1 MRPAAYL
8 RMSWTVIWL
17 VALWILLWGDLSIGN
32 VVSGL
37 AVAIAVLAVSRLPRP
52 ADSDQRMRVRPLAL
66 AWFLLYVL
74 YKLVESNLVL
84 AWEILTPTNKINNG
98 VVAVP
103 LRTSSP
109 SAMMVVANVITLT
122 PGTMTIE
129 VAGDPPVL
137 YVNVLHLHDVERVRR
152 DLLHLEELSVRAFGS
167 VSARA
172 QLADRI
178 DTPVPPLTTLATPA
192 GDHATTADEAL
203 TVDGEGDR
211 DDDRRTDR

>member
-1 MRPAAYL
+1 MSRVSSL
-8 RMSWTVIWL
+8 RLSWTVVWL
-17 VALWILLWGDLSIGN
+17 VALWILLWGDLSVGN
-32 VVSGL
+32 LASGL
-37 AVAIAVLAVSRLPRP
+37 AVAVAVLAVSRLPRG
-52 ADSDQRMRVRPLAL
+52 AGGDQRMRVRPLAL
-66 AWFLLYVL
+66 AWFVLYVL

-98 VVAVP
+98 VIAVP

-167 VSARA
+167 TGARE

-178 DTPVPPLTTLATPA
+178 DDPMPPAADLASPA
-192 GDHATTADEAL
+192 KELHH
-203 TVDGEGDR
+203 VDDR
-211 DDDRRTDR
+211 DDRDDRDVGRPGVGA

>member
-1 MRPAAYL
+1 VKRAASL
-8 RMSWTVIWL
+8 RLSWTIVWL
-17 VALWILLWGDLSIGN
+17 IALWILLWGDLSVGN
-32 VVSGL
+32 LVSGV
-37 AVAIAVLAVSRLPRP
+37 AVAVAVLAVSRLPR
-52 ADSDQRMRVRPLAL
+52 AAESDQRMRIRPLAL
-66 AWFLLYVL
+66 SWFLLYVL

-84 AWEILTPTNKINNG
+84 AWEIVTPRNKITNG

-167 VSARA
+167 AVARD

-178 DTPVPPLTTLATPA
+178 DDPMPPPAALASPARELATA
-192 GDHATTADEAL
+192 GEDDQLDEP
-203 TVDGEGDR
+203 
-211 DDDRRTDR
+211 DDPGVGR